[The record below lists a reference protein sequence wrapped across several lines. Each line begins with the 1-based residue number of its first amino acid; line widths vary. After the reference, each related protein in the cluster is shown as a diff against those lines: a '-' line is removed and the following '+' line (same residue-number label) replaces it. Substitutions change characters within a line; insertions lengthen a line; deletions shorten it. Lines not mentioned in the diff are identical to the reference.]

1 MTIHPPAALCPT
13 SVSGSRRAKVQ
24 AVRASLIPADVHLTV
39 TRNYG
44 ETASEKSNELLR
56 HLLLATVSVT
66 VLIALFLGL
75 RASLVVLVAIPSATV
90 NRINSDSLAQ

>member
-1 MTIHPPAALCPT
+1 MAKRKGTNAVVIAERVL
-13 SVSGSRRAKVQ
+13 AKVE
-24 AVRASLIPADVHLTV
+24 AVHGSLIPADVHLTV

-44 ETASEKSNELLR
+44 ETAREKSNELLK

-75 RASLVVLVAIPSATV
+75 ARLRSWCWWPS
-90 NRINSDSLAQ
+90 R